1 MSDNLSCQSD
11 QIRAQHHSRLQNSS
25 LFVFSA
31 GTSPGHRE
39 EDIITASED
48 DARIQT
54 GEYLHLH

>member
-1 MSDNLSCQSD
+1 MIISPVS
-11 QIRAQHHSRLQNSS
+11 QIRSEHSITLCLNSS

-54 GEYLHLH
+54 GE